1 MSEIRRPFL
10 LVVFVLALGLAACGG
25 SGGSEEASDPGWAS
39 SPEKVVEGLMTAYTD
54 RNDSLYAAL
63 LADEFRYTFVPAGT
77 DSAEVLGWG
86 KEEDL
91 VATANLFRTPD
102 VTRLTLDLRTGAA
115 RESRENPDWTMVPVA
130 GGQLRVEVAD
140 REPMVVDLN
149 RQEIHVRPDPQR
161 PDHWQVIAWYDFPAP
176 EAP

>member
-1 MSEIRRPFL
+1 MPEVRRPLVL
-10 LVVFVLALGLAACGG
+10 LVLVVGLAACGG
-25 SGGSEEASDPGWAS
+25 KGDANRDDPGWAAT
-39 SPEKVVEGLMTAYTD
+39 PEKVVEGLMVAYTD

-63 LADEFRYTFVPAGT
+63 LADDFRYTFVPAGG
-77 DSAEVLGWG
+77 DSNEVLGWG

-115 RESRENPDWTMVPVA
+115 RESRENPEWTMVPVS

-140 REPMVVDLN
+140 REPMVVELN

-161 PDHWQVIAWYDFPAP
+161 PDHWQVIAWYDFPVP